1 MNPRTKKLIDNK
13 IFEYL
18 EEEEPFW
25 LLAIIDSASEILKEK
40 TMTAYTV
47 STGNVRR
54 VHRARE
60 NLAYVQCRYNGKKLE
75 E

>member
-1 MNPRTKKLIDNK
+1 MV
-13 IFEYL
+13 L
-18 EEEEPFW
+18 EEFQ
-25 LLAIIDSASEILKEK
+25 IVRSEILKEK

-60 NLAYVQCRYNGKKLE
+60 NLAYVQCRYNGKKVE